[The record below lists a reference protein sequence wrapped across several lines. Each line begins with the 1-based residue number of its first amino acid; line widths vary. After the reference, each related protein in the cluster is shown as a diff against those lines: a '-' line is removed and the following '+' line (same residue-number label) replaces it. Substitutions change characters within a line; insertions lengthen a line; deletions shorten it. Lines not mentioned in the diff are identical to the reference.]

1 MAIKKALEIKDLLL
15 IQGPPGTGKT
25 TVIAEIVNQLI
36 QKAKMEHPIE
46 TSNES
51 IPENSDQLTVGK
63 PKIRSNICPVLITA
77 FTNKAVDNLIAKILK
92 LNPSL
97 NLIRIGTLASY
108 QRSFNSTVFIRRRS
122 TDTCEISKWHGRDS
136 NQSKSS
142 STFITECRY
151 YRNYDYNCRISA
163 SY

>member
-36 QKAKMEHPIE
+36 QKAKMEHRIE

-63 PKIRSNICPVLITA
+63 PKILI
-77 FTNKAVDNLIAKILK
+77 KYL
-92 LNPSL
+92 PC
-97 NLIRIGTLASY
+97 
-108 QRSFNSTVFIRRRS
+108 FN
-122 TDTCEISKWHGRDS
+122 
-136 NQSKSS
+136 
-142 STFITECRY
+142 
-151 YRNYDYNCRISA
+151 NCFHE
-163 SY
+163 